1 MFSRRV
7 QPRSDSESSKVS
19 TQEAAICEVASVSS
33 APQEG
38 TAEVWLC
45 SQQFLLNTRCSQQ
58 HRGDVA
64 SMEFCRLDG
73 CCTLQVTD
81 DAVNSV
87 QEETRVS
94 AAQED
99 TRKFAALTIKAGREV
114 SIDAEN
120 VPTKADSKTPT
131 FG

>member
-7 QPRSDSESSKVS
+7 QPRSDSESSKVG
-19 TQEAAICEVASVSS
+19 TQEATALEIPNISTTAQQ
-33 APQEG
+33 QE
-38 TAEVWLC
+38 TAEVCCARSSPILTHKLAIERRYLHDPSHVC
-45 SQQFLLNTRCSQQ
+45 S
-58 HRGDVA
+58 
-64 SMEFCRLDG
+64 
-73 CCTLQVTD
+73 TLQV
-81 DAVNSV
+81 AESHVSSV
-87 QEETRVS
+87 QEETGVS

-99 TRKFAALTIKAGREV
+99 TNRFAALTIKAGREI